1 MTEQNKGRR
10 LSLVKDNAPGENPL
24 LDRWKK
30 RYGKAYE
37 NELLNLKT
45 YINALE
51 RDHASKVV
59 DLMQEQEKKR
69 TRIIR
74 QYLAALLATSGLC
87 SIITVYTIK
96 TSIDSESIEIHQLEN
111 DLMIS
116 SITKALKISSMNR
129 EVCIIHL
136 FLANFSKRLCNS
148 RDFGIFR

>member
-96 TSIDSESIEIHQLEN
+96 TSIDSESIEIHQLEK
-111 DLMIS
+111 DLNQDTILDAYIVQKGGHKVPMYGVKTPIGVMYV
-116 SITKALKISSMNR
+116 AGEEL
-129 EVCIIHL
+129 
-136 FLANFSKRLCNS
+136 SK
-148 RDFGIFR
+148 